1 MTERRR
7 SVTVSRVRW
16 IRSVR
21 SLVERHPF
29 AADAAVAVALA
40 AFVLQDIWGS
50 GDYFTAPKAV
60 YVPAALLMTLPLA
73 FRRRA
78 PLTVAVVVMG
88 ALVGEA
94 LAVGTAPIPDSQLV
108 GWLLAIYTVA
118 AHCDRTAAAIGGALS
133 LAAGLVWMGLDDF
146 LFPLVVFGGAWVAG
160 RLVRQRQVYAEAVEE
175 RAAALERE
183 REANVRA
190 AAAEERARIAREL
203 HDLLS
208 HSVSVMVV
216 QAAAERSALGTERAA
231 PAQALESIERT
242 GRQALS
248 EMRRLFSLLRSGA
261 PAEFAPQPTLAEL
274 DGLVAR
280 VRETGL
286 RVELRIDGEPEGV
299 PPDVALCAYRIV
311 QEALTNVVKHAGP
324 ARASV
329 VVRYAGDSVEL
340 EVVDDGRGAS
350 GRSNDGHGLA
360 GMRERVALYGGEFDA
375 GQRNG
380 GGFAVRARLPL
391 ATTAA

>member
-1 MTERRR
+1 MTRGRRR
-7 SVTVSRVRW
+7 VTVSRMRW
-16 IRSVR
+16 IRSIR
-21 SLVERHPF
+21 RLVDRHPL

-40 AFVLQDIWGS
+40 AFVQQDIWGS
-50 GDYFTAPKAV
+50 SDYFTASKAV

-78 PLTVAVVVMG
+78 PLAVAVVVMG
-88 ALVGEA
+88 ALVAEA
-94 LAVGTAPIPDSQLV
+94 LAVGTAPTPDSQLV

-118 AHCDRTAAAIGGALS
+118 AHCDPTAAALGGALS
-133 LAAGLVWMGLDDF
+133 LAAGLVWMGFDDF

-160 RLVRQRQVYAEAVEE
+160 RLVRERQVHAEALQE

-183 REANVRA
+183 GEANLRA

-216 QAAAERSALGTERAA
+216 QAAAERSALDTERAA

-242 GRQALS
+242 GRQALA
-248 EMRRLFSLLRSGA
+248 EMRRLFSLLRSGV
-261 PAEFAPQPTLAEL
+261 PAELAPQPTLGEL
-274 DGLVAR
+274 GALVAQI
-280 VRETGL
+280 REAGL
-286 RVELRIDGEPEGV
+286 PVELQIDGAPTGV
-299 PPDVALCAYRIV
+299 PPDVALSAYRII

-329 VVRYAGDSVEL
+329 VVRYAGNAVEL
-340 EVVDDGRGAS
+340 EVVDDGRGAAAHS
-350 GRSNDGHGLA
+350 GDGHGLA
-360 GMRERVALYGGEFDA
+360 GMRERVALFGGEFDA

-391 ATTAA
+391 ATTSV